1 MFHFRSFH
9 YAIKSSIYIF
19 IAFNGS
25 VLAFKEKIIF
35 RFCKDLACQSI
46 KTQTKVMIAV
56 VSVVTYLPFLTLS
69 PQKNLTDASVLRET
83 SQSVL

>member
-9 YAIKSSIYIF
+9 YAIKSSIYIY

-35 RFCKDLACQSI
+35 RFCKDHACQSI
-46 KTQTKVMIAV
+46 KTQTKVIIAV
-56 VSVVTYLPFLTLS
+56 ASISYLSAIL
-69 PQKNLTDASVLRET
+69 NLIAAVKSY
-83 SQSVL
+83 